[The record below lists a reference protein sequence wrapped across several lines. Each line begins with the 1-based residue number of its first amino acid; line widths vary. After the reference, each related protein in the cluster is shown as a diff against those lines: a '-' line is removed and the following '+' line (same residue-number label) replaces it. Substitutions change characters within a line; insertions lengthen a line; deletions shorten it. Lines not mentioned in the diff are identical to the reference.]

1 MAERDISPE
10 VEKRVQTAL
19 KSTIEANLVRE
30 RQITANLGRFPGAAF
45 FSNGVIFS
53 KSGNGTPFS
62 NGIFFSKT
70 GAQFTTEQ
78 RDDAALEGLAA
89 FDKAAFTEFTERLL
103 RLKEVKGVKAV
114 SGAHREG

>member
-1 MAERDISPE
+1 MEDKDKEISSS
-10 VEKRVQTAL
+10 VEKRVQVAL

-30 RQITANLGRFPGAAF
+30 RELSANIDKFGGAAF

-70 GAQFTTEQ
+70 GAQTID
-78 RDDAALEGLAA
+78 RDDSPMLQNLAA
-89 FDKAAFTEFTERLL
+89 FDKAVFTEFTDRLL
-103 RLKEVKGVKAV
+103 RL
-114 SGAHREG
+114 REIKRAGQKR

>member
-1 MAERDISPE
+1 MADRDVTA
-10 VEKRVQTAL
+10 VEKRVQAAL

-30 RQITANLGRFPGAAF
+30 RQIAANVGKFPGAAF

-70 GAQFTTEQ
+70 GAQIIE
-78 RDDAALEGLAA
+78 RDEAVAMQDLAAL
-89 FDKAAFTEFTERLL
+89 DQAAFTAFTDRLL
-103 RLKEVKGVKAV
+103 RLKEVKDIGRSKQ
-114 SGAHREG
+114 EG

>member
-1 MAERDISPE
+1 MADKDLPVA
-10 VEKRVQTAL
+10 VEKRVQAAL

-30 RQITANLGRFPGAAF
+30 REITANLGKFPGAAY

-70 GAQFTTEQ
+70 GAQFTLE
-78 RDDAALEGLAA
+78 RDESAAVQNLAA
-89 FDKAAFTEFTERLL
+89 FDKVAFTDFTDRLL
-103 RLKEVKGVKAV
+103 RLKEVKGIGV
-114 SGAHREG
+114 SHKE

>member
-1 MAERDISPE
+1 MADEISPE
-10 VEKRVQTAL
+10 IEKRVQTAL

-30 RQITANLGRFPGAAF
+30 RRITADLGKFPGAAY

-70 GAQFTTEQ
+70 GAQFTTE
-78 RDDAALEGLAA
+78 RDDAVVQSLAD
-89 FDKAAFTEFTERLL
+89 FDKVAFTEFTDRLL
-103 RLKEVKGVKAV
+103 RLKAVKGIEA
-114 SGAHREG
+114 AHSEK